1 MKFMSSTTKRYEW
14 VSEQRRG
21 EAVIL
26 QHMALVKRT
35 AVYLRPRVPDYIE
48 LNDMLQLG
56 IMGLLEAEKTY
67 DESQGISFEAY
78 AKIRIRGAIIDEARK
93 LSRISRLALRNLKKH
108 KDARL
113 ILENSLERPP
123 TSREISAHLG
133 ISLEEF
139 EHERTHAN
147 SFNYLELD
155 QLLESDGFDIED
167 EASPALDELI
177 DMETRSRLAEEIE
190 TLDERKRLIL
200 SLYYT
205 DELNLKEIGAII
217 GVNESRVSQ
226 ILKATI
232 GDLRSKLTNR
242 G

>member
-1 MKFMSSTTKRYEW
+1 MKRMSATTNRYEW

-21 EAVIL
+21 EAIIL

-48 LNDMLQLG
+48 LNDMVQLG
-56 IMGLLEAEKTY
+56 IIGLLEAEKTY
-67 DESQGISFEAY
+67 DVSQGISFEAY

-93 LSRISRLALRNLKKH
+93 LSRISRLALKNLKKH
-108 KDARL
+108 REARVS
-113 ILENSLERPP
+113 LEHSLERPP
-123 TSREISAHLG
+123 TSREIATHLG
-133 ISLEEF
+133 ISLDEF

-155 QLLESDGFDIED
+155 QLLESDNFDIED
-167 EASPALDELI
+167 ESSPALDELI
-177 DMETRSRLAEEIE
+177 NDETRSNLAEEIDK
-190 TLDERKRLIL
+190 LDERKRLIL

-205 DELNLKEIGAII
+205 DELNLTEIGAII

-226 ILKATI
+226 ILKAVI
-232 GDLRSKLTNR
+232 GDLRSKLSNR

>member
-1 MKFMSSTTKRYEW
+1 VKRMSATTNRYEW

-21 EAVIL
+21 EAIIL

-48 LNDMLQLG
+48 LNDMVQLG
-56 IMGLLEAEKTY
+56 IIGLLEAEKTY
-67 DESQGISFEAY
+67 DVAQGISFEAY

-93 LSRISRLALRNLKKH
+93 LSRISRLALKNLKKH
-108 KDARL
+108 REARVS
-113 ILENSLERPP
+113 LEHSLERPP
-123 TSREISAHLG
+123 TSREIATHLG
-133 ISLEEF
+133 ISLDEF

-155 QLLESDGFDIED
+155 QLLESDNFDIED
-167 EASPALDELI
+167 ESSPALDELI
-177 DMETRSRLAEEIE
+177 NDETRSNLAEEIDQ
-190 TLDERKRLIL
+190 LDERKRLIL

-226 ILKATI
+226 ILKAVI
-232 GDLRSKLTNR
+232 GDLRSKLSNR

>member
-1 MKFMSSTTKRYEW
+1 VKRMSATTNRYEW

-21 EAVIL
+21 EAIIL

-48 LNDMLQLG
+48 LNDMVQLG
-56 IMGLLEAEKTY
+56 IIGLLEAEKTY
-67 DESQGISFEAY
+67 DVAQGISFEAY

-93 LSRISRLALRNLKKH
+93 LSRISRLALKNLKKH
-108 KDARL
+108 REARVS
-113 ILENSLERPP
+113 LEHSLERPP
-123 TSREISAHLG
+123 TSREIATHLG
-133 ISLEEF
+133 ISLDEF

-155 QLLESDGFDIED
+155 QLLESDNFDIED
-167 EASPALDELI
+167 ESSPALDELI
-177 DMETRSRLAEEIE
+177 NDETRSNLAEEIDK
-190 TLDERKRLIL
+190 LDERKRLIL

-226 ILKATI
+226 ILKAVI
-232 GDLRSKLTNR
+232 GDLRSKLSNR

>member
-1 MKFMSSTTKRYEW
+1 MSATTNRYEW

-21 EAVIL
+21 EAIIL

-48 LNDMLQLG
+48 LNDMVQLG
-56 IMGLLEAEKTY
+56 IIGLLEAEKTY
-67 DESQGISFEAY
+67 DVSQGISFEAY

-93 LSRISRLALRNLKKH
+93 LSRISRLALKNLKKH
-108 KDARL
+108 REARVS
-113 ILENSLERPP
+113 LEHSLERPP
-123 TSREISAHLG
+123 TSREIATHLG
-133 ISLEEF
+133 ISLDEF

-155 QLLESDGFDIED
+155 QLLESDNFDIED
-167 EASPALDELI
+167 ESSPALDELI
-177 DMETRSRLAEEIE
+177 NDETRSNLAEEIDK
-190 TLDERKRLIL
+190 LDERKRLIL

-226 ILKATI
+226 ILKAVI
-232 GDLRSKLTNR
+232 GDLRSKLSNR

>member
-1 MKFMSSTTKRYEW
+1 MKLMGPPTNRYEW
-14 VSEQRRG
+14 VSEQRKG
-21 EAVIL
+21 EAIIL

-35 AVYLRPRVPDYIE
+35 AVYLRPRVPAYIE
-48 LNDMLQLG
+48 LNDMVQLG
-56 IMGLLEAEKTY
+56 IIGLLEAEKTF
-67 DESQGISFEAY
+67 DASQGISFEAY

-93 LSRISRLALRNLKKH
+93 LSRISRLALKNLKKH
-108 KDARL
+108 REAQVR
-113 ILENSLERPP
+113 LENSLERPP
-123 TSREISAHLG
+123 TSREIAEHLG
-133 ISLEEF
+133 MPVEEF

-155 QLLESDGFDIED
+155 QLLESDNFDIED
-167 EASPALDELI
+167 ETSPALDTLI
-177 DMETRSRLAEEIE
+177 NAETRNSLAVEIDK
-190 TLDERKRLIL
+190 LDERKRLIL

-232 GDLRSKLTNR
+232 GALRSKLANR

>member
-1 MKFMSSTTKRYEW
+1 MKRMSATTNRYEW

-21 EAVIL
+21 EAIIL

-48 LNDMLQLG
+48 LNDMVQLG
-56 IMGLLEAEKTY
+56 IIGLLEAEKTY
-67 DESQGISFEAY
+67 DVSQGISFEAY

-93 LSRISRLALRNLKKH
+93 LSRISRLALKNLKKH
-108 KDARL
+108 REARVS
-113 ILENSLERPP
+113 LEHSLERPP
-123 TSREISAHLG
+123 TSREIATHLG
-133 ISLEEF
+133 ISLDEF

-155 QLLESDGFDIED
+155 QLLESDNFDIED
-167 EASPALDELI
+167 ESSPALDELI
-177 DMETRSRLAEEIE
+177 NDETRSNLAEEIDK
-190 TLDERKRLIL
+190 LDERKRLIL

-226 ILKATI
+226 ILKAVI
-232 GDLRSKLTNR
+232 GDLRSKLSNR

>member
-1 MKFMSSTTKRYEW
+1 MSATTNRYEW

-21 EAVIL
+21 EAIIL

-48 LNDMLQLG
+48 LNDMVQLG
-56 IMGLLEAEKTY
+56 IIGLLEAEKTY
-67 DESQGISFEAY
+67 DVSQGISFEAY

-93 LSRISRLALRNLKKH
+93 LSRISRLALKNLKKH
-108 KDARL
+108 REARVS
-113 ILENSLERPP
+113 LEHSLERPP
-123 TSREISAHLG
+123 TSREIATHLG
-133 ISLEEF
+133 ISLDEF

-155 QLLESDGFDIED
+155 QLLESDNFDIED
-167 EASPALDELI
+167 ESSPALDELI
-177 DMETRSRLAEEIE
+177 NDETRSNLAEEIDK
-190 TLDERKRLIL
+190 LDERKRLIL

-205 DELNLKEIGAII
+205 DELNLTEIGAII

-226 ILKATI
+226 ILKAVI
-232 GDLRSKLTNR
+232 GDLRSKLSNR

>member
-1 MKFMSSTTKRYEW
+1 MKRMSATTNRYEW

-21 EAVIL
+21 EAIIL

-48 LNDMLQLG
+48 LNDMVQLG
-56 IMGLLEAEKTY
+56 IIGLLEAEKTY
-67 DESQGISFEAY
+67 DVAQGISFEAY

-93 LSRISRLALRNLKKH
+93 LSRISRLALKNLKKH
-108 KDARL
+108 REARVS
-113 ILENSLERPP
+113 LEHSLERPP
-123 TSREISAHLG
+123 TSREIATHLG
-133 ISLEEF
+133 ISLDEF

-155 QLLESDGFDIED
+155 QLLESDNFDIED
-167 EASPALDELI
+167 ESSPALDELI
-177 DMETRSRLAEEIE
+177 NDETRSNLAEEIDQ
-190 TLDERKRLIL
+190 LDERKRLIL

-226 ILKATI
+226 ILKAVI
-232 GDLRSKLTNR
+232 GDLRSKLSNR

>member
-1 MKFMSSTTKRYEW
+1 MKRMSATTNRYEW

-21 EAVIL
+21 EAIIL

-48 LNDMLQLG
+48 LNDMVQLG
-56 IMGLLEAEKTY
+56 IIVLLEAEKTY
-67 DESQGISFEAY
+67 DVAQGISFEAY

-93 LSRISRLALRNLKKH
+93 LSRISRLALKNLKKH
-108 KDARL
+108 REARVS
-113 ILENSLERPP
+113 LEHSLERPP
-123 TSREISAHLG
+123 TSREIATHLG
-133 ISLEEF
+133 ISLDEF

-155 QLLESDGFDIED
+155 QLLESDNFDIED
-167 EASPALDELI
+167 ESSPALDELI
-177 DMETRSRLAEEIE
+177 NDETRSNLAEEIDK
-190 TLDERKRLIL
+190 LDERKRLIL

-226 ILKATI
+226 ILKAVI
-232 GDLRSKLTNR
+232 GDLRSKLSNR

>member
-1 MKFMSSTTKRYEW
+1 MKRMSATTNRYEW

-21 EAVIL
+21 EAIIL

-48 LNDMLQLG
+48 LNDMVQLG
-56 IMGLLEAEKTY
+56 IIGLLEAEKTY
-67 DESQGISFEAY
+67 DVAQGISFEAY

-93 LSRISRLALRNLKKH
+93 LSRISRLALKNLKKH
-108 KDARL
+108 REARVS
-113 ILENSLERPP
+113 LEHSLERPP
-123 TSREISAHLG
+123 TSREIATHLG
-133 ISLEEF
+133 ISLDEF

-155 QLLESDGFDIED
+155 QLLESDNFDIED
-167 EASPALDELI
+167 ESSPALDELI
-177 DMETRSRLAEEIE
+177 NDETRSNLAEEIDK
-190 TLDERKRLIL
+190 LDERKRLIL

-226 ILKATI
+226 ILKAVI
-232 GDLRSKLTNR
+232 GDLRSKLSNR

>member
-1 MKFMSSTTKRYEW
+1 VKRMSATTNRYEW

-21 EAVIL
+21 EAIIL

-48 LNDMLQLG
+48 LNDMVQLG
-56 IMGLLEAEKTY
+56 IIGLLEAEKTY
-67 DESQGISFEAY
+67 DVSQGISFEAY

-93 LSRISRLALRNLKKH
+93 LSRISRLALKNLKKH
-108 KDARL
+108 REARVS
-113 ILENSLERPP
+113 LEHSLERPP
-123 TSREISAHLG
+123 TSREIATHLG
-133 ISLEEF
+133 ISLDEF

-155 QLLESDGFDIED
+155 QLLESDNFDIED
-167 EASPALDELI
+167 ESSPALDELI
-177 DMETRSRLAEEIE
+177 NDETRSNLAEEIDK
-190 TLDERKRLIL
+190 LDERKRLIL

-226 ILKATI
+226 ILKAVI
-232 GDLRSKLTNR
+232 GDLRSKLSNR